1 MEARVLDLDGSV
13 IGQERLQ
20 RRIGPTVLPLQGWG
34 PCIRMACRWGEF
46 RGFEKR
52 LEELTGSGGDSR
64 PYLTFFGSGDFHH
77 VSLAL
82 LRRLRQPCNLLVL
95 DKHPDWM
102 RGIPFLH
109 CGTWLFHAAR
119 LPHVRHIF
127 HVGGE
132 LDFDNGFRW
141 LAPWNFLNG
150 GKITVVPAVRNFR
163 GRRWSRIDHQP
174 LRERQDEP
182 AGRER
187 IEELLDPFRLELR
200 TRPLYVTLDKDVMNS
215 GAAAVNWDSGF
226 LDKGE
231 VLDVL
236 GTFLEAAGGELA
248 GMDVLGDWSPVQ
260 VRGLLRRVLHW
271 TEHPSLNVDAA
282 TATALNERFNL
293 ALVEALALPP
303 RSRYRSAA

>member
-13 IGQERLQ
+13 IAQERLQ
-20 RRIGPTVLPLQGWG
+20 GRLQATVLPLQEWG
-34 PCIRMACRWGEF
+34 PCIRMACRWGVYQ
-46 RGFEKR
+46 GFERR
-52 LEELTGSGGDSR
+52 LEELADSPSDTR
-64 PYLTFFGSGDFHH
+64 PHLTFFGSGDFHH

-109 CGTWLFHAAR
+109 CGTWLYHAAR
-119 LPHVRHIF
+119 LPHVRRIF

-141 LAPWNFLNG
+141 LAPWSFLNG

-163 GRRWSRIDHQP
+163 GSRWSRIDHQP
-174 LRERQDEP
+174 LRENRDEP

-187 IEELLDPFRLELR
+187 IEELLNPFRLELR
-200 TRPLYVTLDKDVMNS
+200 ARPLYVTLDKDVMNA
-215 GAAAVNWDSGF
+215 GEAAVNWDSGF
-226 LDKGE
+226 LGKGE

-236 GTFLEAAGGELA
+236 GAFLEAAGGELA
-248 GMDVLGDWSPVQ
+248 GMDMLGDWSPVR
-260 VRGLLRRVLHW
+260 VRGLLRRALHW
-271 TEHPSLNVDAA
+271 TEHPPLSVDAA

-293 ALVEALALPP
+293 ALVEALALP
-303 RSRYRSAA
+303 RHAGYRFAA